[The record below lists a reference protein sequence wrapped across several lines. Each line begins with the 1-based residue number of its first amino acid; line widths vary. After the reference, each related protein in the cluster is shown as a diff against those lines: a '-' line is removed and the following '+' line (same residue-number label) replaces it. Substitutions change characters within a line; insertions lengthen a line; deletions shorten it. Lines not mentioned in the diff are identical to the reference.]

1 MHNLPPKNDNHAP
14 TGSDL
19 ARELRLALD
28 ALGAL
33 VEDANEH
40 VCTVEDAHGL
50 EFTGRDETPDAR
62 EQGRAR
68 ANLAA
73 ALDALGK
80 SEDAMRQQL
89 WMLDRARRA
98 LARIAR
104 TERAVQ

>member
-1 MHNLPPKNDNHAP
+1 MHSLPPKNDNHAP

-19 ARELRLALD
+19 ARELRQALD

-50 EFTGRDETPDAR
+50 EFPGRDETPGAG

-68 ANLAA
+68 ENLAA
-73 ALDALGK
+73 ALDSLGK

-89 WMLDRARRA
+89 WMLDKARRA
-98 LARIAR
+98 LTRIAR
-104 TERAVQ
+104 AERVVQ

>member
-1 MHNLPPKNDNHAP
+1 MRIIDPTNDNHAP

-50 EFTGRDETPDAR
+50 EFTGRDETPDAS

-68 ANLAA
+68 ANLAS
-73 ALDALGK
+73 ALESLGK
-80 SEDAMRQQL
+80 SENAMGQHL

-98 LARIAR
+98 LAHIVR
-104 TERAVQ
+104 TER

>member
-1 MHNLPPKNDNHAP
+1 MRDTEPKNDNHAP
-14 TGSDL
+14 TGTDL

-28 ALGAL
+28 AIGAL

-50 EFTGRDETPDAR
+50 EFPGRDATPDAG